1 MSQAILSLITKVV
14 AYGDA
19 SLSGNP
25 QLRYVDWSRQMLDI
39 PVQNPKVEAFVI
51 QPGDEKLV
59 FDGTRT
65 TSIGTNTQFS
75 VAMVDATGRY
85 RITWTGGTNP
95 GLRASRAVDASGI
108 ELSLNFLANKSLVIT
123 AASGTPF
130 SAIQSGDQVYI
141 APGEF
146 SSGNEGFWSALAS
159 TGGTVT
165 LVRFSGDDS
174 IGVTET
180 VTPTSPTAISAF
192 TSAGVQPGDK
202 VEISSGFAPAL
213 RRTFRVE
220 AVTGSWFEIFS
231 TSALPAQTGV
241 QPGGGGMKFYTSAK
255 KYIRVEADQ
264 ECAVRVNADI
274 TDNNRVSPWVA
285 GDSKQVGEYSKTG
298 PTWALTLSN
307 KSSVALNVIVVSA
320 E

>member
-39 PVQNPKVEAFVI
+39 PVQNPKAEAFVL
-51 QPGDEKLV
+51 QPGDEKPI

-65 TSIGTNTQFS
+65 TTIGTNTQFS

-85 RITWTGGTNP
+85 RITWTGGADP
-95 GLRASRAVDASGI
+95 GLRASRAVNVSGI

-180 VTPTSPTAISAF
+180 VTPSSATSISAF
-192 TSAGVQPGDK
+192 ASAGVQPGDK

-220 AVTGSWFEIFS
+220 AVTGAWFEIFS
-231 TSALPAQTGV
+231 TSALPAQSGI
-241 QPGGGGMKFYTSAK
+241 QPGGGMKFYTSAK
-255 KYIRVEADQ
+255 KYIRIEADQ
-264 ECAVRVNADI
+264 ECTVRINSDT
-274 TDNNRVSPWVA
+274 TDNNRISPWVA
-285 GDSKQVGEYSKTG
+285 GDFKQVGEYSKTG
-298 PTWALTLSN
+298 PTWALTLVN
-307 KSSVALNVIVVSA
+307 KSSVALNVVVVSA